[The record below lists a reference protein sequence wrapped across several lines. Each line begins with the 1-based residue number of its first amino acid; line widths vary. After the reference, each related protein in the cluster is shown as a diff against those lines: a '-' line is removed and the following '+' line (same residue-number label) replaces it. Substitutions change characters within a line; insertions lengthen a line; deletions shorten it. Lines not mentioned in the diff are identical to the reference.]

1 MSTGKKNTILPKI
14 NSNIMVINR
23 IAVTAVSLIL
33 QIAWF
38 VVSIVQISEYSVIAS
53 YVFRI
58 LSLIMIIY
66 IVCKDDNP
74 SYKIIWI
81 ILISLAPVFGGVLYL
96 LAGNKKPSRRM
107 YGQLKATK
115 ESYARILES
124 FDSGKEEDI
133 RKTDPRDGAIFS
145 YIKNKSGY
153 PVFSDTQVKYYPF
166 GELMYADML
175 EAVRSAKHFI
185 FLEYF
190 LVSIGQMWNDL
201 LEELKKKAEEGVQIR
216 IIYDDMGCVA
226 LLPPGYFKH
235 LEAISP
241 NIKCLAFNPVVPVVS
256 LVMNNRDH
264 RKIMVIDGYIGFNGG
279 VNISDE
285 YINVTHPYGNWK
297 DTGVR
302 LKGQG
307 VINLT
312 EMFLELWHTFRD
324 TGDKPDISKY
334 SPSLY
339 GGKYAPD
346 GYVQP
351 FYDTPLD
358 TEALSQNLYI
368 DIINA
373 AVNYVYIFTPYLI
386 IDDQMKGA
394 LCLAAKRGVDV
405 RIVTPG
411 IPDKKA
417 IFRLTRA
424 NYAPLLKNGVRIY
437 EYSPGFIHAKS
448 FISDDKI
455 GVVGTINMDFR
466 SLFLHF
472 ECGTLMYGCQ
482 ALEDLRKDHEET
494 MAKSREITEENFR
507 KYYRGTMFDAVL
519 RLLAPLL

>member
-1 MSTGKKNTILPKI
+1 MSQKKPNKHKLRA
-14 NSNIMVINR
+14 NMMVINR

-38 VVSIVQISEYSVIAS
+38 VVSIVRISEYSMLAS
-53 YVFRI
+53 YIFRA
-58 LSLIMIIY
+58 LSLVMIIY

-81 ILISLAPVFGGVLYL
+81 ILIALAPVFGGVLYL

-107 YGQLKATK
+107 YRQLKATK
-115 ESYARILES
+115 ESYSEILRN
-124 FDSGKEEDI
+124 FDSGGEEKI
-133 RKTDPRDGAIFS
+133 AVSDPRCAAIFS
-145 YIKNKSGY
+145 YLKDQSGY

-166 GELMYADML
+166 GELMYEDML

-190 LVSIGQMWNDL
+190 LVSVGQMWDGL
-201 LEELKKKAEEGVQIR
+201 LEELKKKASEGVQIR

-226 LLPPGYFKH
+226 LLPPGYFKY
-235 LEAISP
+235 LESISP

-302 LKGQG
+302 LKGEG

-324 TGDKPDISKY
+324 TEDKPDISEY

-339 GGKYAPD
+339 GGKYASD

-358 TEALSQNLYI
+358 SEALSENLYT

-373 AVNYVYIFTPYLI
+373 AVDYVYIFTPYLI
-386 IDDQMKGA
+386 LDDQVKSA

-455 GVVGTINMDFR
+455 GVVGTINLDFR

-482 ALEDLRKDHEET
+482 ALEDLKRDHIET
-494 MAKSREITEENFR
+494 MAKCREITLDNLR

-519 RLLAPLL
+519 RMLAPLL